1 MDEIY
6 FSSIEISGIQ
16 EDNRSFYPSAEEA
29 KKLTEA
35 KFQEELNNIQKL
47 LDDYQM
53 DTPIMK
59 QILRSLKVQ
68 VHIRRFTLAE
78 QIAS

>member
-1 MDEIY
+1 MDDIY
-6 FSSIEISGIQ
+6 FSSIEVNGIR

-29 KKLTEA
+29 KKITEA
-35 KFQEELNNIQKL
+35 KFQEELHNVQKL

-53 DTPIMK
+53 DTPMMK
-59 QILRSLKVQ
+59 QLLQSLKVQ
-68 VHIRRFTLAE
+68 VHVRRFTLAE

>member
-29 KKLTEA
+29 KKLTEVSG
-35 KFQEELNNIQKL
+35 
-47 LDDYQM
+47 
-53 DTPIMK
+53 
-59 QILRSLKVQ
+59 R
-68 VHIRRFTLAE
+68 AE
-78 QIAS
+78 